1 MKKKWTPDAALV
13 AKKKLDKEDE
23 THANGVDLKQQK
35 KDQSNF
41 QAAIAQGDELAAIE
55 SELDKTA
62 QWEAELK
69 AKQGTRA
76 EWYS

>member
-23 THANGVDLKQQK
+23 THADGVDLKQLAM
-35 KDQSNF
+35 DRSNF
-41 QAAIAQGDELAAIE
+41 QGATKTGKELADIE
-55 SELDKTA
+55 ATLDKTA

-69 AKQGTRA
+69 AKQGIQ
-76 EWYS
+76 